1 MNISTRG
8 VAVSLIDDIRAKYLV
23 FIFLLFVSVSSNATT
38 LTCGL
43 KKVTVQGNQI
53 TKIVHEDGTVHTGAS
68 VSKNWKYD
76 GTSIKHRLFD
86 KSISCGNKP
95 KSRGEIIDELSGKFT
110 EKPSLYGMNQQ
121 EAEQMK
127 AYTANLMKTD
137 NACHLLVDAAKST
150 SRKEMFYVDCNDKS
164 SNTKRYWVSENEL
177 KQGIAK
183 KATSPVSESL
193 AKEICS
199 RELKKRTNNPS
210 TYDPSLVLG
219 ASNQTVERTGRNV
232 VEIEFKASNA
242 FGVEGKY
249 IGRCILEGG
258 APIEVTIR
266 ER

>member
-1 MNISTRG
+1 MNISTREI
-8 VAVSLIDDIRAKYLV
+8 AVSLLEDIGAKYLV

-53 TKIVHEDGTVHTGAS
+53 TKIEHEDGIVHTGAS
-68 VSKNWKYD
+68 VSNNWKYD
-76 GTSIKHRLFD
+76 GTSIKHRLLD

-95 KSRGEIIDELSGKFT
+95 KSRDEIIDELSGKFT

-127 AYTANLMKTD
+127 TYTASLMKTD

-150 SRKEMFYVDCNDKS
+150 SRKGMFYVDCNDKS

-199 RELKKRTNNPS
+199 QELKKRTNNPS
-210 TYDPSLVLG
+210 TYDPSLILG
-219 ASNQTVERTGRNV
+219 ASSRTIERTGRNV
-232 VEIEFKASNA
+232 VEIEFKASNS
-242 FGVEGKY
+242 FGVESKY

-266 ER
+266 DR

>member
-1 MNISTRG
+1 MSISIRG

-43 KKVTVQGNQI
+43 KKVTVQGNKI

-76 GTSIKHRLFD
+76 GASIKHRLFD
-86 KSISCGNKP
+86 KSISCGNKS
-95 KSRGEIIDELSGKFT
+95 KNREEIIDELSGKFT
-110 EKPSLYGMNQQ
+110 EKPSLYGMNQK

-150 SRKEMFYVDCNDKS
+150 SRKGMFYVDCNDKS
-164 SNTKRYWVSENEL
+164 SNTKRYWLSENEL

-210 TYDPSLVLG
+210 TYEPSLVLG

-266 ER
+266 DR